1 MKKYF
6 LFLTIFALFFSS
18 EAKANQ
24 WVLSST
30 ASDGGMDMYLD
41 PDSLREFDGYI
52 YVWKLLDFVEPLD
65 DGSMSVKMYS
75 KINCSSKMYQ
85 DLNIIFY
92 PEDMA
97 KGTPNYREYEPLDWV
112 EATSGSIVGFLVESV
127 CDL

>member
-52 YVWKLLDFVEPLD
+52 YVWKLL
-65 DGSMSVKMYS
+65 VKMKQV
-75 KINCSSKMYQ
+75 KI
-85 DLNIIFY
+85 I
-92 PEDMA
+92 
-97 KGTPNYREYEPLDWV
+97 G
-112 EATSGSIVGFLVESV
+112 
-127 CDL
+127 

>member
-1 MKKYF
+1 
-6 LFLTIFALFFSS
+6 
-18 EAKANQ
+18 
-24 WVLSST
+24 
-30 ASDGGMDMYLD
+30 MYLD

-52 YVWKLLDFVEPLD
+52 YVLNLVDFVEPLD

-127 CDL
+127 CNL